1 MKSHIDKRHI
11 SRIIILQKLFER
23 YFRTGDISRPVD
35 NEFSNQDLL
44 EVEDEDNEEKYDT
57 KLADEL
63 LKGTIK
69 YVEKADDVISML
81 APEWPLEQI
90 NKVDLQIL
98 RMAIFEGFIAKITPS
113 KVVIDEAVE
122 LAKEFGGKP
131 SGNFVNG
138 VLGTLMKNES
148 KYEKYL
154 KT

>member
-1 MKSHIDKRHI
+1 MKGHTDKRHT

-35 NEFSNQDLL
+35 NEFSNEDLL
-44 EVEDEDNEEKYDT
+44 NIEEGETKYDK

-69 YVEKADDVISML
+69 YIKKADNIITLL

-98 RMAIFEGFIAKITPS
+98 RMAIYEGFIAKITPP
-113 KVVIDEAVE
+113 KVVINEAVE

-138 VLGTLMKNES
+138 VLGTLMQNET
-148 KYEKYL
+148 KYNKYL
-154 KT
+154 KQ

>member
-1 MKSHIDKRHI
+1 MKGHTDKRHT

-35 NEFSNQDLL
+35 NEFSNEDLL
-44 EVEDEDNEEKYDT
+44 NIEEGETKYDK

-69 YVEKADDVISML
+69 YIKKADNVITLL

-98 RMAIFEGFIAKITPS
+98 RMAIYEGFIAKITPP
-113 KVVIDEAVE
+113 KVVINEAVE

-138 VLGTLMKNES
+138 VLGTLMQNET
-148 KYEKYL
+148 KYNKYL
-154 KT
+154 KQ

>member
-1 MKSHIDKRHI
+1 MKGHTDKRHT

-35 NEFSNQDLL
+35 NEFSNEDLL
-44 EVEDEDNEEKYDT
+44 NIEEGEAKYDK

-69 YVEKADDVISML
+69 YIKKADNVITLL

-98 RMAIFEGFIAKITPS
+98 RMAIYEGFIAKITPP
-113 KVVIDEAVE
+113 KVVINEAVE

-138 VLGTLMKNES
+138 VLGTLMQNET
-148 KYEKYL
+148 KYNKYL
-154 KT
+154 KQ

>member
-1 MKSHIDKRHI
+1 MKGHTDKRHT

-35 NEFSNQDLL
+35 NEFSNEDLL
-44 EVEDEDNEEKYDT
+44 NIEEGEAKYDK

-69 YVEKADDVISML
+69 YIKKADNIITLL

-98 RMAIFEGFIAKITPS
+98 RMAIYEGFIAKITPP
-113 KVVIDEAVE
+113 KVVINEAVE

-138 VLGTLMKNES
+138 VLGTLMQNET
-148 KYEKYL
+148 KYNKYL
-154 KT
+154 KQ